1 MALDLGD
8 LEYRVRVDTSDLG
21 RAERSMGEYTR
32 SSSSAESSV
41 DRFGRSSERAGRRAR
56 SGMRQASSS
65 ADRASSAF
73 GSLQGVVAALGGAL
87 AVGQITRYS
96 DAWNNAANQIRQ
108 VTDSASELASMQER
122 LLGVANETRSA
133 FGSTA
138 NLYSRLARSTTEM
151 SLSSSELLDITRTI
165 NQSFAVSGAT
175 AEEAGAAI
183 TQLSQGLAAGALRGE
198 EFNSVS
204 EQAPAIMRAIAA
216 SLNMGIGELREFA
229 ATGGITSEIV
239 VNALEQ
245 ASDSIANKFGKSVAT
260 FGQQTAVANNNLS
273 AFVGESSLLQE
284 SVGVL
289 GQSMVSL
296 TEVLRENGLL
306 VNTIAASAGAAATAY
321 GAYRAAA
328 LGAAAA
334 QTVLNVAMRANPLIL
349 AATAVAALAGALWS
363 LRDVTVT
370 IGDETATVGEVI
382 SATWQVVTQ
391 GLLSAWREVTGPI
404 NRLINSIA
412 EEFGYVA
419 DEAVTIWGLA
429 LDGIAFGAKTAVNT
443 VIGVFVGLADS
454 ISQVINNIAWNFE
467 TLWTGVA
474 DAAKSALSGDF
485 AGASEALNRELISPL
500 ENVGRAFQEGFFRDY
515 VGELGTAVS
524 ETISAGQTFRTLDQW
539 LFETGQTSAQ
549 AADGISRAATATG
562 EASEAASKFN
572 KSLTSLL
579 DTLFPAQAAA
589 RQYRQQQI
597 LLQTALMSGR
607 IEADKYFEA
616 LKRLEEA
623 QLSQQAPGQAYGG
636 MGFGSQIGSRQQG
649 MGGQLS
655 GDREQDPFQKWL
667 ESARTAFSDFDQM
680 QANVAQ
686 NFQTQ
691 FGNAFESV
699 IFDSQNLGDAF
710 QNLAQ
715 SMLRSIVNAIGQM
728 IAQWVAYQA
737 VQLALGQSSQ
747 AAASAGAAATG
758 ASIAAAYAPAAAMA
772 SLASFGANAVPA
784 SAAISSTM
792 ALSQGLALSGMAHD
806 GITDVP
812 KEGTWLLDKGERV
825 VDSQTNSDL
834 KSYLSSGGNQQS
846 QQAPTVNL
854 YEDRNKAGTSESR
867 TTSDGRN
874 EVDVF
879 VADIMGDGPRSKA
892 MRQKFGLKPQGR

>member
-73 GSLQGVVAALGGAL
+73 GSLQGVVAALGGVL

-133 FGSTA
+133 YGSTA

-151 SLSSSELLDITRTI
+151 ALSSEDLLGITRTI

-175 AEEAGAAI
+175 ADEAGAAI

-204 EQAPAIMRAIAA
+204 EQAPAIMRSIAA
-216 SLNMGIGELREFA
+216 SLNMGIGELRDFA
-229 ATGGITSEIV
+229 AEGGITSEIV
-239 VNALEQ
+239 VKALEE

-260 FGQQTAVANNNLS
+260 FGQQTAVANNNLA
-273 AFVGESSLLQE
+273 AFAGESSVLQD
-284 SVGVL
+284 SVSTL
-289 GQSMVSL
+289 GSAMVGL
-296 TEVLRENGLL
+296 TEILRESGNLVNGL
-306 VNTIAASAGAAATAY
+306 VGSIGAATSAY
-321 GAYRAAA
+321 VAYRAAA
-328 LGAAAA
+328 WTATAA
-334 QTVLNVAMRANPLIL
+334 QTAFNVAVRANPLTL
-349 AATAVAALAGALWS
+349 AATAAVALAGALWS

-382 SATWQVVTQ
+382 SATWQEVTQ
-391 GLLSAWREVTGPI
+391 GLLTAWEEITGPI
-404 NRLINSIA
+404 NNLIDSIG
-412 EEFGYVA
+412 EQFGNTSGESV
-419 DEAVTIWGLA
+419 DVWGA
-429 LDGIAFGAKTAVNT
+429 AMDGIVFGAKTAVNT
-443 VIGVFVGLADS
+443 LIGVFVGLADS
-454 ISQVINNIAWNFE
+454 IAQIINNIAWNFE

-474 DAAKSALSGDF
+474 DAAQSAFSGDF
-485 AGASEALNRELISPL
+485 SGAAEALNRELISPL
-500 ENVGRAFQEGFFRDY
+500 ENVGRRFSEGLFRDY

-524 ETISAGQTFRTLDQW
+524 ETISAGQTFKTLDQW
-539 LFETGQTSAQ
+539 LMEVGSTSAQ
-549 AADGISRAATATG
+549 TSESMGGTTSATTKAGKAA
-562 EASEAASKFN
+562 EEAAKAAAKFD
-572 KSLTSLL
+572 KSLNSLL

-589 RQYRQQQI
+589 RQYQQQQI

-607 IEADKYFEA
+607 IEADKYFDA

-649 MGGQLS
+649 MGGEQ
-655 GDREQDPFQKWL
+655 EQDPLQQWL

-691 FGNAFESV
+691 FGNAFEKV
-699 IFDSQNLGDAF
+699 IFDSDSLGEAF
-710 QNLAQ
+710 ANLAN
-715 SMLRSIVNAIGQM
+715 SMMKSIVNAIGQM
-728 IAQWVAYQA
+728 IAQWIAFKAVTGLLGGVGGAY
-737 VQLALGQSSQ
+737 G
-747 AAASAGAAATG
+747 ASAGGGVYTG
-758 ASIAAAYAPAAAMA
+758 GAPGG
-772 SLASFGANAVPA
+772 LYDDGGYTGDGGRLDPA
-784 SAAISSTM
+784 
-792 ALSQGLALSGMAHD
+792 
-806 GITDVP
+806 GIVHR
-812 KEGTWLLDKGERV
+812 GEFVVQKSV
-825 VDSQTNSDL
+825 VDNPGVRNHLERLNSGYADGGYVGGGR
-834 KSYLSSGGNQQS
+834 SSSSAPDSSGGAGDIIIQVSPQVQPGATERDGERYGRGVGNEIKSIVRQVIANEM
-846 QQAPTVNL
+846 APRGML
-854 YEDRNKAGTSESR
+854 RNVK
-867 TTSDGRN
+867 
-874 EVDVF
+874 
-879 VADIMGDGPRSKA
+879 GP
-892 MRQKFGLKPQGR
+892 